1 MFVHLVVVTACQ
13 LPKDDSLTPIAELY
27 GGEFSVESGMR
38 AATTQGTVSF
48 TKLICEENQLID
60 NGWLSPEAMAYNCAM
75 LMMRAEPD
83 VLERNDLLEVEMISM
98 NQQVFSFEREELK
111 YIETNYRTSE
121 KTLATFVNHVK
132 LNELEEA
139 VALMDS
145 SSFPE
150 SEFVEFLE
158 QFRNACM
165 ADYKDMKLIGYTANR
180 STENLYDVDFFIIS
194 QDGTK
199 KMAKVL
205 LVGNEEHQRFKEV
218 LY

>member
-1 MFVHLVVVTACQ
+1 M
-13 LPKDDSLTPIAELY
+13 
-27 GGEFSVESGMR
+27 
-38 AATTQGTVSF
+38 
-48 TKLICEENQLID
+48 LI
-60 NGWLSPEAMAYNCAM
+60 MK
-75 LMMRAEPD
+75 AEPD
-83 VLERNDLLEVEMISM
+83 ILEKNGLIEVEIS
-98 NQQVFSFEREELK
+98 NTEQSIFSFEREELRN
-111 YIETNYRTSE
+111 IESNYRTSE

-150 SEFVEFLE
+150 SEFIEFLE
-158 QFRNACM
+158 RFRNECM
-165 ADYKDMKLIGYTANR
+165 ANYNETKLIGYTVKR
-180 STENLYDVDFFIIS
+180 GTEYLYDVDFFIIS

>member
-1 MFVHLVVVTACQ
+1 
-13 LPKDDSLTPIAELY
+13 
-27 GGEFSVESGMR
+27 
-38 AATTQGTVSF
+38 
-48 TKLICEENQLID
+48 
-60 NGWLSPEAMAYNCAM
+60 M